1 MTRRNLAAVLLSA
14 LLLPSGAV
22 TAAGNYRSVG
32 SAAYQAF
39 EVDVDSIERQGDVVR
54 FRLRSTST
62 LPGTTLDYE
71 GLIGVDCVRR
81 TRAEYEN
88 MSSFN
93 HKPAARRAG
102 AGDMKTV
109 FDGTRQALELD
120 TVCAL
125 AHQQSRELAAAPA
138 PTAPEPAA
146 VPPPKPERVPTP
158 RPNAAKT
165 PASAVFDA
173 PAAARAGAVFPTAL
187 RLYATSAAMLI
198 NPQGYLIVNNI
209 VGGCT
214 RVEVMLLG
222 EPHGAEVVARDTK
235 GYYALLRMMQGG
247 PYPALARS
255 TAAAAV
261 GEPVTI
267 IGFPAYAPADA
278 VPVAA
283 AGVVWGH
290 EAAGTT
296 SVVTTDTVAPA
307 SGVVL
312 DRNGAVLGMVDG
324 SKPVGSGQRKV
335 TAVDEAL
342 FGGLLI
348 PRGVNWAPGGTPTH
362 APTLS
367 GALRHAVS
375 ATPLVACYTNR

>member
-1 MTRRNLAAVLLSA
+1 MTRRNLAGVLLST
-14 LLLPSGAV
+14 LLLLTSGAA

-32 SAAYQAF
+32 SAAYQEF

-62 LPGTTLDYE
+62 LPGMSLDYE

-93 HKPAARRAG
+93 HRPAARRAG

-125 AHQQSRELAAAPA
+125 AHQRSRELAPA
-138 PTAPEPAA
+138 PL
-146 VPPPKPERVPTP
+146 
-158 RPNAAKT
+158 
-165 PASAVFDA
+165 
-173 PAAARAGAVFPTAL
+173 AAARTEVVLPAAL
-187 RLYATSAAMLI
+187 RLYATSTAVFVS
-198 NPQGYLIVNNI
+198 PQGYLLVNNI

-214 RVEVMLLG
+214 RVDVMLLG
-222 EPHGAEVVARDTK
+222 EPRRAEVVARDTE
-235 GYYALLRMMQGG
+235 GYFALLRMTQGG
-247 PYPALARS
+247 PYPALPRS
-255 TAAAAV
+255 AAAATV

-278 VPVAA
+278 MPVAA

-296 SVVTTDTVAPA
+296 SVVTTDAVAPA

-312 DRNGAVLGMVDG
+312 DRHGAVLGMVEG
-324 SKPVGSGQRKV
+324 SKPTGSGQRKV
-335 TAVDEAL
+335 TAVDEAM
-342 FGGLLI
+342 FRGLLI
-348 PRGVNWAPGGTPTH
+348 PRGVNWALGGTPTQ

-367 GALRHAVS
+367 GVLRQAVS
-375 ATPLVACYTNR
+375 ATALVACYTNR